1 MKQKKLLFF
10 ITAIC
15 FSIGISHAAV
25 FKIINRTAGGANPNG
40 SRLKVRPVWNGS
52 NAGFVDLMP
61 NQETG
66 AYDSGFNNI
75 TAVIYEE
82 QLPQNADQQRDAIF
96 CTRRYKAP
104 FDINAWAVGG
114 KIYIQSNADVSFSF
128 DTIAGSGTVKAL
140 PYQE

>member
-1 MKQKKLLFF
+1 MNKIKLLLVF
-10 ITAIC
+10 AGAC
-15 FSIGISHAAV
+15 FSIAFSHAAV

-61 NQETG
+61 SQETG
-66 AYDSGFNNI
+66 AYDTGFNNL

-114 KIYIQSNADVSFSF
+114 KIYIQSNADVAFSF

-140 PYQE
+140 PYKD